1 MASVHHISVVEVV
14 SEPAALRCIR
24 IPRMDR
30 KKTMTYYISPAR
42 YAISFSERRY
52 RSRNSINEALKLGR
66 TPPFIYAVL
75 SFPRHIHPDTR
86 TYKVNPD
93 TIEQPKIHLVAHDRL
108 FPSFPLPFR
117 KPGSALKVNMMLSA
131 YEESVYFWGMCS
143 IQGRNSTREVPRP
156 AACDV
161 HCILLSICSMA
172 LSCSDGSDG

>member
-14 SEPAALRCIR
+14 SEPAALRCIK

-42 YAISFSERRY
+42 YAISFSDRRY
-52 RSRNSINEALKLGR
+52 RSRSSINEALKLGR

-93 TIEQPKIHLVAHDRL
+93 TIEQPKIHLGPHGRL
-108 FPSFPLPFR
+108 FPGRSLPLC
-117 KPGSALKVNMMLSA
+117 KPSGVLEVNMRLKYPWRQRIPLGNMQHPGKELNKGSP
-131 YEESVYFWGMCS
+131 ETRCLCRPLHTS
-143 IQGRNSTREVPRP
+143 I
-156 AACDV
+156 D
-161 HCILLSICSMA
+161 LF
-172 LSCSDGSDG
+172 DGIIMF